1 MTEGARDS
9 VSPNKRL
16 LDRFEPLF
24 VIGRG
29 GMGTVEVAA
38 EHGVA
43 GVRVVA
49 LKRLLPHVRDR
60 RHVDMFLREARLAA
74 LLNHKNVV
82 HALAYGEH
90 DGELLFA
97 MEYVEGETLASLLER
112 HRSLPAPSCAYI
124 LAELCEGL
132 HAAHELRDV
141 GGAAL
146 GVVHRDVSPHNVMLS
161 YEGEVKLLDFGVAK
175 LHGAV
180 QVTKTGE
187 VKGKTAYMSPEQAS
201 GDPLDRRSD
210 LYGVGA
216 ILFELLAGR
225 RMWAGETDVDFLR
238 QLALAEPPS
247 LAEVARDA
255 PAELCELQRRL
266 VAKDPAARPASA
278 LEVAR
283 ELRRFAGDSPKRTL
297 AATVAAAFPGEA
309 AAKRRR
315 LDEALAVDSH
325 EPDPKS
331 GEPGGVIAPAS
342 PQRASRVSPW
352 LYGFAGAGLATL
364 AVLAIA
370 KRSPAPMPAAAP
382 SALAV
387 ASARVAPSAAVAST
401 ASARVEPPTTPAQ
414 PSATTAT
421 AAQHR
426 PPVAPPA
433 PKPPATAAGPQ
444 PSAVAHPPPIDVDPD
459 PI

>member
-9 VSPNKRL
+9 LSPSKRL

-29 GMGTVEVAA
+29 GMGSVEVAA

-49 LKRLLPHVRDR
+49 LKRLLPHVKDR

-112 HRSLPAPSCAYI
+112 RRSLPAPVCAHV

-175 LHGAV
+175 LQGVV
-180 QVTKTGE
+180 QLTKTGE

-225 RMWAGETDVDFLR
+225 RMWTGETDVDFLR

-247 LAEVARDA
+247 LADVAPA
-255 PAELCELQRRL
+255 VPAELCELQRRL
-266 VAKDPAARPASA
+266 VAKDPAARPATA
-278 LEVAR
+278 LDVAK
-283 ELRRFAGDSPKRTL
+283 ELRRLAGESPKRTL
-297 AATVAAAFPGEA
+297 AATLAAAFPGEA
-309 AAKRRR
+309 AAKRSR
-315 LDEALAVDSH
+315 LDEALAADSH

-331 GEPGGVIAPAS
+331 SEPGGVIAPAS
-342 PQRASRVSPW
+342 PARASRASPW
-352 LYGFAGAGLATL
+352 LYGLAGASLATL
-364 AVLAIA
+364 AVLSIA
-370 KRSPAPMPAAAP
+370 KRSPAPAPTASSASPAAHAAP
-382 SALAV
+382 SAVV
-387 ASARVAPSAAVAST
+387 ASAVRAIAAPSA
-401 ASARVEPPTTPAQ
+401 PPAQ
-414 PSATTAT
+414 PSAATAT
-421 AAQHR
+421 TVHHR
-426 PPVAPPA
+426 PPPAPSA
-433 PKPPATAAGPQ
+433 PKPPVVAAPQ
-444 PSAVAHPPPIDVDPD
+444 ASAAAHPPPIDVDPD

>member
-9 VSPNKRL
+9 LSPSKRL

-29 GMGTVEVAA
+29 GMGSVEVAA

-49 LKRLLPHVRDR
+49 LKRLLPHVKDR
-60 RHVDMFLREARLAA
+60 RHVAMFLREARLAA
-74 LLNHKNVV
+74 LLDHKNVV

-112 HRSLPAPSCAYI
+112 RRSLPAPVCAHI

-175 LHGAV
+175 LQGVV
-180 QVTKTGE
+180 QLTKTGE

-225 RMWAGETDVDFLR
+225 RMWPGETDVDFLR

-247 LAEVARDA
+247 LVDVAPTA

-266 VAKDPAARPASA
+266 VAKDPAARPATA
-278 LEVAR
+278 LDVAK
-283 ELRRFAGDSPKRTL
+283 ELRRLAGESPKRALTATL
-297 AATVAAAFPGEA
+297 AAAFPGEA

-331 GEPGGVIAPAS
+331 SEPGGVIAPAS
-342 PQRASRVSPW
+342 PARAARASPW
-352 LYGFAGAGLATL
+352 LYGLAGASLATL
-364 AVLAIA
+364 AVLSIA
-370 KRSPAPMPAAAP
+370 KRSPAPAPTAASASPAAHA
-382 SALAV
+382 
-387 ASARVAPSAAVAST
+387 APSAAVAPA
-401 ASARVEPPTTPAQ
+401 ASAIAAPSAPPAQ
-414 PSATTAT
+414 PSAATAT
-421 AAQHR
+421 AVHHR
-426 PPVAPPA
+426 PQPA
-433 PKPPATAAGPQ
+433 PLAPKLPVVAAPQ
-444 PSAVAHPPPIDVDPD
+444 ASAAAHPPPIDVDPD